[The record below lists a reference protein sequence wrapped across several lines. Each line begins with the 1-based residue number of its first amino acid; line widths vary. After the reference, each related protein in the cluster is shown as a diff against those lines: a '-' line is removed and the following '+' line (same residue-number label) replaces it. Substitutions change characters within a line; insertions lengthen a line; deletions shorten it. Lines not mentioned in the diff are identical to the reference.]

1 MQLYLGTL
9 TRYYTSVKPLED
21 ADEEIVAGA
30 VSAWRHWLN
39 KELPYALD
47 WDESPTA
54 PFDTTDVGE
63 KDIAALRVLAT
74 SEISKLPP
82 RVPDSWQHEAGIGD
96 YPQVTQPTLWL
107 PGVNELVFQ
116 ARELSEDMTWVGSSV
131 QLLHEL
137 DAIQRKWKHDL
148 RKHTEFAEC
157 LARVVATLT
166 RMARRSLEYR
176 LPLRLNRG

>member
-54 PFDTTDVGE
+54 PFETANVGE
-63 KDIAALRVLAT
+63 RDVAALHLLAACDT
-74 SEISKLPP
+74 SSLPKS
-82 RVPDSWQHEAGIGD
+82 VPDDVPELNGEHH
-96 YPQVTQPTLWL
+96 PQVTRPRLWL
-107 PGVNELVFQ
+107 PDAKDLLFH
-116 ARELSEDMTWVGSSV
+116 ARELSEELTWVGSSD
-131 QLLHEL
+131 QLLREL
-137 DAIQRKWKHDL
+137 DALQYRWKHNL
-148 RKHTEFAEC
+148 RSHTEYAEC
-157 LARVVATLT
+157 LERVVVTLG
-166 RMARRSLEYR
+166 RMARRSVRYR
-176 LPLRLNRG
+176 LPLRLFLD